1 MKGIRSI
8 FSSMHGKKKTKQK
21 TKQHK
26 KYSFV
31 SKYKKD
37 HCQF

>member
-8 FSSMHGKKKTKQK
+8 FSSTHGKKKINK

-37 HCQF
+37 HCQL